1 MAIDSRN
8 RIEFSRFTSVDQD
21 RKTGE
26 GLVRLEGP
34 RGRIVTLRVH
44 PSQLRK
50 LEDGVTALALAREAS
65 ASGEEATPKTPN
77 L

>member
-8 RIEFSRFTSVDQD
+8 RIEISRFISVGQD

-26 GLVRLEGP
+26 GIIWLETP
-34 RGRIVTLRVH
+34 RGRVLNLRVH

-50 LEDGVTALALAREAS
+50 LADGVTALAIAREAS
-65 ASGEEATPKTPN
+65 TGD
-77 L
+77 